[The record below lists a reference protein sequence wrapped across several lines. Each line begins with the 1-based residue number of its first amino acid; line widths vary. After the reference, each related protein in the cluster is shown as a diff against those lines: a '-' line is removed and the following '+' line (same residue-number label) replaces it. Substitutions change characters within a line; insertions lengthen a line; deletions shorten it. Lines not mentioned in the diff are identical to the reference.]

1 MADDPGGPDRSGEQ
15 RPSDGNGGASRG
27 ERWRA
32 SALGRGWR
40 QAAEIDLM
48 RRSMG
53 FAAQGLV
60 TLAPL
65 LIVVA
70 AIDPFHENG
79 FAQWVTDGMS
89 LPPRDAAPVYRLF
102 ATERAAAQAAGAVS
116 LALLAV
122 FGLSFVVDVQSAYE
136 KIWRLPAP
144 SWHALWRQAVWL
156 GALTAYVGLTVE
168 SGVLFGAGFW
178 ESAGR
183 IALLGAFSLVFFWW
197 GQHFLLGGRV
207 SWRALLPGAVATIVG
222 LGGLRVFS
230 WLVFDPMVVS
240 NAEAYGAVGI
250 VVVVESWLIG
260 VGFVFFGGALAGRL
274 LVESRRRK
282 AEESHAG

>member
-1 MADDPGGPDRSGEQ
+1 
-15 RPSDGNGGASRG
+15 
-27 ERWRA
+27 
-32 SALGRGWR
+32 
-40 QAAEIDLM
+40 M

-53 FAAQGLV
+53 FATQGLV

-89 LPPRDAAPVYRLF
+89 LPPRESMPVIRLF
-102 ATERAAAQAAGAVS
+102 ATEREAARAGGAVS
-116 LALLAV
+116 LALLAL
-122 FGLSFVVDVQSAYE
+122 FGLSFVADVQAGFE

-144 SWHALWRQAVWL
+144 SWRALWRQTVWL
-156 GALTAYVGLTVE
+156 AALTAYVGLSVE
-168 SGVLFGAGFW
+168 SGALLRHGLGDSV
-178 ESAGR
+178 ER
-183 IALLGAFSLVFFWW
+183 IALLGVSGLLFFWW

-207 SWRALLPGAVATIVG
+207 GWLALLPGGVATIIG

-260 VGFVFFGGALAGRL
+260 VGFIFFGGALVGRML
-274 LVESRRRK
+274 SEARRRGL
-282 AEESHAG
+282 EEPGTD